1 MTRSNSS
8 NNKVAKMG
16 SFLAMAGVAG
26 LALLGSTIAPAAD
39 AAITFGAAVDS
50 PGAIILGGLSSM
62 VPKPPNMMDKYLV
75 PGLMNFT
82 QAGLFITAPTQ
93 VVVSVNSSLQNPL
106 GPMNIALGSIGVKIL
121 LDGMSLANITT
132 TNITL
137 SAGIGPLAANATID
151 IADGN
156 TVPALKTSINNVV
169 TSLFGGVTPSGAP
182 PVISI
187 QDITASGNPL
197 GMAPI
202 QIPVQFAP
210 AGPIQPTNVTA
221 NAGTPPVFGFGGLMN
236 PLINFTMPTLN
247 KVIVKTQT
255 GAVLTAGVGFS
266 WNNPLNVALDIPY
279 LQVDLGLNGTRIVT
293 VGIQD
298 LHLAPGEMTAETLVN
313 LEFNNDAE
321 ASAQL
326 GALVGDFLGGT
337 LNQVVN
343 IGNFSFGTPSNM
355 SATGYLLN
363 SLFSELDINLPL
375 LNVSTVAIEQL
386 ILGYITPYLPI
397 DISKLGEGTGPSLM
411 TYIQGL
417 TVSTAP
423 GHTLLISPKIT
434 LPLPFELDLNIPY
447 FALDINLNGN
457 QLGQLF
463 LADLVGTGSGNVDIS
478 VGVGIVFTEPSPQ
491 IPPTVA
497 QLVSALTSS
506 GGSLDITAGV
516 SNLALGM
523 SPSDA
528 INTLNGVDVALPI
541 SDVITGHIDLAQ
553 LLQTVMAETSVSIAP
568 TAVAIKVG
576 SLAQL
581 TIHEA
586 SIAVL
591 PNNMITAGVN
601 LDMFLGLPI
610 VANIGYLGLQLS
622 LDGANLAG
630 VSLTSGLNYGGGTVQ
645 MDAGI
650 AISVGTGPAIAGKV
664 AALVN
669 AIIAHQPVSSS
680 VGVSG
685 IVIGQ
690 SSSDLIEA
698 LSQVSI
704 SLPLGG
710 LLGGNAPSLPGG
722 FLNSTLAQ
730 LGLSVAD
737 ISLAT
742 VPNAGLSIGATAKF
756 NNPIPISLS
765 VPYIGISGGLD
776 NVDILNVGVD
786 NLAMS
791 PGANTLQAEVDLY
804 FSNAVAAQTKVATLL
819 GELLGGQLGNTPEAL
834 TVHNLRIGASP
845 SDYFDLLSQI
855 DISIPSKDVLNKANL
870 DLLTSKLGMNLTQM
884 AGNLLN
890 SVEIG
895 AISANLNNAPVM
907 ELGAT
912 VSVNNFS
919 LPVAVNIGYFGIDL
933 ALDSDALAHVDVPS
947 ITIATANNKLT
958 LTVKASVTVQDT
970 PAIQT
975 DIAKLVGYF
984 MSNTTTSPVQNL
996 VLSKPLIGVSTTD
1009 NIQTFS
1015 LISYPVALPALLT
1028 KAKAYI
1034 NQLLA
1039 GAGGLNMN
1047 NIALSN
1053 LVVDLNSPSIINIQG
1068 GLLIKNL
1075 TLPADISINYVGV
1088 SLGLDSVPLADLT
1101 LPTLAL
1107 SSANNELS
1115 INFQALVNVQQG
1127 PQLSGQIA
1135 NLVGSLLYPGQVKP
1149 PTDLVIYDPVFGGD
1163 PNHLFHILSQ
1173 IKVDIALAPY
1183 LQKIGAMINGALSG
1197 GAGGNLLA
1205 GLDIGSMVVDLN
1217 SPQTIGID
1225 AAIAIKNVTIPAE
1238 IKLNYVGV
1246 NLAINTVG
1254 LAQVSIPSFSLKPAN
1269 GALAI
1274 TAHVDVALM
1283 TSDALTSAITNLVG
1297 AVINNQTTPE
1307 TNLVISGAVFGGSP
1321 TNVFTILQAIA
1332 IPINV
1337 APYIN
1342 KIPALLAG
1350 ESSLLNRV
1358 AVSQLVVDLNAPQVV
1373 GIDAAVTIKNIT
1385 LPAQIKLN
1393 YVGANVAIGQVPLVQ
1408 LGIPS
1413 FSMTPSNGDL
1423 NIALHINL
1431 AIQESAAL
1439 SQTVNGLVQAIV
1451 GGKAL
1456 PSTQLVISGAAFGG
1470 SSTDVF
1476 TFLQGVKIP
1485 LDVTAYLNKIP
1496 ALLAGSGSILNGISI
1511 SNLAV
1516 DLNAPQVVG
1525 IDASVL
1531 VRNVSLPAQI
1541 KLNYVGANA
1550 AISGI
1555 PLASV
1560 AIPTFTM
1567 APQGNDL
1574 ALTVHVDLTLMASDN
1589 LSKAIS
1595 GLIGAVLSN
1604 QTLPETDLQI
1614 SGAVFGAS
1622 STNFFTILQDVV
1634 IPINV
1639 TPYIAKIGGM
1649 LSGAGSLLNGIGLSG
1664 LAINLNQAP
1673 VIGIDANVD
1682 IKNLALPAKLSVGY
1696 LGLDIAINSVPLVQ
1710 VSIPKLVLGQNG
1722 ADLTIGT
1729 HVDITLLETDASE
1742 TLVAGLVNAVV
1753 AGQAPQG
1760 TIMISGIG
1768 FGPSQSNVFKILQGV
1783 QIPIPI
1789 SKILSLVPST
1799 GATNTSSLL
1808 NAISL
1813 ESADIN
1819 MKNPPSIGADIDVA
1833 LLGYSFNAQLLL
1845 NYVSISAFLDT
1856 TPLATISVPGITL
1869 SSGNNQIDLKVNSL
1883 VNLAS
1888 GSDIQAKVAAIASQV
1903 MGNGGSDSV
1912 NLVVSNI
1919 AFGGSAGSVF
1929 HILDKVQVSVALAP
1943 YIQKLTGIVGGI
1955 TGGNS
1960 TTAAPAFS
1968 ISQLDVSAP
1977 GANDLSIALAAS
1989 IGGIGSKISVEMPYV
2004 GLQISA
2010 GGASF
2015 IAPTINNF
2023 QLQNGNIA
2031 LTLDLPFQPAAKQ
2044 IIASLSTPVSQL
2056 MFSTVGTVPGSI
2068 VVNSIIFG
2076 ASASQAFDI
2085 ASKIGLEIQLNSV
2098 FQKAQAYINAHNPL
2112 HVTDMNTVLTTTGI
2126 QATIAVPGIPLT
2138 VPLNMK
2144 FGISL
2149 SAAYQGMPFV
2159 AIQATGMSLAQSPW
2173 SLGANINV
2181 IEPAFGTAMNGILP
2195 NALTWKNAMQ
2205 DVTIGGVTLGAF
2217 TALQG
2222 LTITPPSITLW
2233 SPINIPLNELQLH
2246 LSPLGMDFAAQFVNH
2261 GPLQVDMGTV
2271 DILIMEQTTT
2281 VVEVT
2286 SLGGPIHL
2294 NNVNQSG
2301 GNNQIS
2307 LNASLKFSILQVLS
2321 IINALLFHPGDFKFV
2336 FNMRTSAGQ
2345 PMPWLENALNGVPQT
2360 VFQNLLPILV
2370 SALKNLSFSI

>member
-1 MTRSNSS
+1 
-8 NNKVAKMG
+8 
-16 SFLAMAGVAG
+16 
-26 LALLGSTIAPAAD
+26 
-39 AAITFGAAVDS
+39 
-50 PGAIILGGLSSM
+50 
-62 VPKPPNMMDKYLV
+62 
-75 PGLMNFT
+75 
-82 QAGLFITAPTQ
+82 
-93 VVVSVNSSLQNPL
+93 
-106 GPMNIALGSIGVKIL
+106 
-121 LDGMSLANITT
+121 
-132 TNITL
+132 
-137 SAGIGPLAANATID
+137 
-151 IADGN
+151 
-156 TVPALKTSINNVV
+156 
-169 TSLFGGVTPSGAP
+169 
-182 PVISI
+182 
-187 QDITASGNPL
+187 
-197 GMAPI
+197 
-202 QIPVQFAP
+202 
-210 AGPIQPTNVTA
+210 
-221 NAGTPPVFGFGGLMN
+221 
-236 PLINFTMPTLN
+236 
-247 KVIVKTQT
+247 
-255 GAVLTAGVGFS
+255 
-266 WNNPLNVALDIPY
+266 
-279 LQVDLGLNGTRIVT
+279 
-293 VGIQD
+293 
-298 LHLAPGEMTAETLVN
+298 
-313 LEFNNDAE
+313 
-321 ASAQL
+321 
-326 GALVGDFLGGT
+326 
-337 LNQVVN
+337 
-343 IGNFSFGTPSNM
+343 
-355 SATGYLLN
+355 
-363 SLFSELDINLPL
+363 
-375 LNVSTVAIEQL
+375 
-386 ILGYITPYLPI
+386 
-397 DISKLGEGTGPSLM
+397 
-411 TYIQGL
+411 
-417 TVSTAP
+417 
-423 GHTLLISPKIT
+423 
-434 LPLPFELDLNIPY
+434 
-447 FALDINLNGN
+447 
-457 QLGQLF
+457 
-463 LADLVGTGSGNVDIS
+463 
-478 VGVGIVFTEPSPQ
+478 
-491 IPPTVA
+491 
-497 QLVSALTSS
+497 
-506 GGSLDITAGV
+506 
-516 SNLALGM
+516 
-523 SPSDA
+523 
-528 INTLNGVDVALPI
+528 
-541 SDVITGHIDLAQ
+541 
-553 LLQTVMAETSVSIAP
+553 
-568 TAVAIKVG
+568 
-576 SLAQL
+576 
-581 TIHEA
+581 
-586 SIAVL
+586 
-591 PNNMITAGVN
+591 
-601 LDMFLGLPI
+601 
-610 VANIGYLGLQLS
+610 
-622 LDGANLAG
+622 
-630 VSLTSGLNYGGGTVQ
+630 
-645 MDAGI
+645 
-650 AISVGTGPAIAGKV
+650 
-664 AALVN
+664 
-669 AIIAHQPVSSS
+669 
-680 VGVSG
+680 
-685 IVIGQ
+685 
-690 SSSDLIEA
+690 
-698 LSQVSI
+698 
-704 SLPLGG
+704 
-710 LLGGNAPSLPGG
+710 
-722 FLNSTLAQ
+722 LAQ

-742 VPNAGLSIGATAKF
+742 VPNAGLQIGATAKF

-786 NLAMS
+786 NLAML
-791 PGANTLQAEVDLY
+791 PGANTLKAEVDLY

-855 DISIPSKDVLNKANL
+855 DISIPSKEILNKANL
-870 DLLTSKLGMNLTQM
+870 DLLTSKLGMNLTQV
-884 AGNLLN
+884 ADNLLN

-907 ELGAT
+907 ELGAS
-912 VSVNNFS
+912 VSVNNFT

-933 ALDSDALAHVDVPS
+933 ALDTNALAHVDVPS

-975 DIAKLVGYF
+975 DIANLVNYF

-996 VLSKPLIGVSTTD
+996 VISKPLVGVSTSD

-1088 SLGLDSVPLADLT
+1088 SLGLDAVPLANLT

-1107 SSANNELS
+1107 SSSNNSLS
-1115 INFQALVNVQQG
+1115 INFQALVDVAQG
-1127 PQLSGQIA
+1127 PALSGQIA
-1135 NLVGSLLYPGQVKP
+1135 KLVGSLLYPGQVVP

-1163 PNHLFHILSQ
+1163 KNHLFHILSQ
-1173 IKVDIALAPY
+1173 IKVNVALAPY
-1183 LQKIGAMINGALSG
+1183 LQKIGAMINGALAG
-1197 GAGGNLLA
+1197 GAGSNLLA
-1205 GLDIGSMVVDLN
+1205 GLDIGSLVVDLN

-1225 AAIAIKNVTIPAE
+1225 AAISIKNVSIPAE
-1238 IKLNYVGV
+1238 IQLNYVGV

-1254 LAQVSIPSFSLKPAN
+1254 LAQIAVPSFSLKPVN

-1274 TAHVDVALM
+1274 TAHVDIALM

-1297 AVINNQTTPE
+1297 AVLNNQTTPE
-1307 TNLVISGAVFGGSP
+1307 TNLVISGLVFGGSP
-1321 TNVFTILQAIA
+1321 SNVFTILQSIA
-1332 IPINV
+1332 VPINV

-1350 ESSLLNRV
+1350 EGSLLNRLSV
-1358 AVSQLVVDLNAPQVV
+1358 GQLVVNLNAPQVI

-1385 LPAQIKLN
+1385 LPAEIKLN

-1431 AIQESAAL
+1431 ALQESPAL
-1439 SQTVNGLVQAIV
+1439 SQTVNGLIQAIMA
-1451 GGKAL
+1451 GKAL

-1470 SSTDVF
+1470 SPTNIF

-1485 LDVTAYLNKIP
+1485 LDVTAYLNKLP

-1511 SNLAV
+1511 SDLAV

-1525 IDASVL
+1525 IDASIL

-1541 KLNYVGANA
+1541 QLNYVGANA

-1567 APQGNDL
+1567 APQGGDL
-1574 ALTVHVDLTLMASDN
+1574 ALKVHIDLTLMASDN

-1595 GLIGAVLSN
+1595 GLIGAVLGN

-1639 TPYIAKIGGM
+1639 TPYITKIGGM

-1682 IKNLALPAKLSVGY
+1682 IKNLTLPAKLSVGY
-1696 LGLDIAINSVPLVQ
+1696 VGLDIGINNVPLVH
-1710 VSIPKLVLGQNG
+1710 VAIPKLVLGQNG
-1722 ADLTIGT
+1722 GDLTIGT
-1729 HVDITLLETDASE
+1729 HVDVTLQDSDASE
-1742 TLVAGLVNAVV
+1742 TLVAGLVNAIV

-1760 TIMISGIG
+1760 TVMISGIG

-1789 SKILSLVPST
+1789 SKILSLIPST
-1799 GATNTSSLL
+1799 GTNSSSIL
-1808 NAISL
+1808 NALSL
-1813 ESADIN
+1813 QSADIN
-1819 MKNPPSIGADIDVA
+1819 MKSPPSIGADIDIA

-1869 SSGNNQIDLKVNSL
+1869 SSGNNQIDLKVHSL
-1883 VNLAS
+1883 INLAS

-1903 MGNGGSDSV
+1903 MGNGGSNSV

-1929 HILDKVQVSVALAP
+1929 RILDKVQVSVPLAP

-1955 TGGNS
+1955 TGGSNS
-1960 TTAAPAFS
+1960 TAAPAFT

-2010 GGASF
+2010 GGAGF
-2015 IAPTINNF
+2015 ISPTINNF

-2149 SAAYQGMPFV
+2149 SGSYQGTPFLS
-2159 AIQATGMSLAQSPW
+2159 IQATSMSLQQSPW
-2173 SLGANINV
+2173 SLGANINL
-2181 IEPAFGTAMNGILP
+2181 IQPAAGTALNGILP
-2195 NALTWKNAMQ
+2195 NALTWKNALQ
-2205 DVTIGGVTLGAF
+2205 DVTLGGVTLGAF

-2222 LTITPPSITLW
+2222 LTITPPSVTLW
-2233 SPINIPLNELQLH
+2233 SPITIPLDQLKFH
-2246 LSPLGMDFAAQFVNH
+2246 LSPLSMDFAAQFVNL
-2261 GPLQVDMGTV
+2261 GPLQVDVGTV
-2271 DILIMEQTTT
+2271 DIMIMQATNN
-2281 VVEVT
+2281 VIEVT

-2294 NNVNQSG
+2294 NNGLQNG

-2307 LNASLKFSILQVLS
+2307 LNGALKFNILQLIE
-2321 IINALLFHPGDFKFV
+2321 IIGALLVDQDSFKFV

-2345 PMPWLENALNGVPQT
+2345 PMPWLEDALNGVPQT
-2360 VFQNLLPILV
+2360 VFKNLLPILAN
-2370 SALKNLSFSI
+2370 ALKNVNISL